1 MKKYLFIGAIAAALT
16 GCGDKVNTV
25 TVLDAECKQ
34 VITGERGDVLVK
46 CPITEQLTAFQSET
60 PSAMF
65 LSIDPTTLLELDAE
79 HIYVDIVDGDCG
91 EDTIGYRIM
100 VQNPVFDGE
109 TWYAVGKCITK

>member
-79 HIYVDIVDGDCG
+79 HIYVNVIPAG
-91 EDTIGYRIM
+91 
-100 VQNPVFDGE
+100 VFDGVTYTE
-109 TWYAVGKCITK
+109 YRVMAKDADLNAERWSVSFSIQ